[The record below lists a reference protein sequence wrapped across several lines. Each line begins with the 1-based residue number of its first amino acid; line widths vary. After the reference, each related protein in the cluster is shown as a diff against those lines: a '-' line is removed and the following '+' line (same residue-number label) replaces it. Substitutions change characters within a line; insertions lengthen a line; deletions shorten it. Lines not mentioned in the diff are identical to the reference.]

1 MADAV
6 AAPSAT
12 PAAVNVPIVTPPAD
26 APPDGKPKS
35 YGDRWAEMEAK
46 LGTTEANAEEA
57 AAAGGEPDKPKTE
70 AAPAGD
76 KPKPGEPTAGDKGMF
91 EALAK
96 KLGYSLDGKTV
107 LPSDRIAWETA
118 KKRQE
123 AGLAERE
130 SKLKEA
136 EQAISSSDRVKKA
149 ESILKSI
156 EEGDPDGFA
165 AAIGKK
171 DFNEFQQE
179 FIKRLAD
186 PNYSEL
192 QNLKKWRED
201 QEKSAA
207 EQKKQQEQEQRQRE
221 HNQQLQAY
229 LGNLSEQSKGS
240 TDATVAAMADDPL
253 FVDAVYRIQQQEYKA
268 SGERII
274 PIEEALDKRIGGA
287 KMTFREELK
296 TLAQRLLKAFPD
308 LGAPAAAT
316 PPPTPISNGKRPA
329 PRTAITPPNTVDT
342 AGAPKRISEM
352 SPDEYRR
359 YKQSRYAE
367 AETEERKALGRG

>member
-6 AAPSAT
+6 AAPAAA
-12 PAAVNVPIVTPPAD
+12 PAAVNVPIVAPPAD
-26 APPDGKPKS
+26 QPPTGKPKS

-46 LGTTEANAEEA
+46 LGTTEANAEETA
-57 AAAGGEPDKPKTE
+57 TAGGEPEKPKTE
-70 AAPAGD
+70 AEGEP
-76 KPKPGEPTAGDKGMF
+76 KPKNGEPTAGDKGMF

-130 SKLKEA
+130 NKLREA

-192 QNLKKWRED
+192 QNLKKWREE
-201 QEKSAA
+201 QEKSVA
-207 EQKKQQEQEQRQRE
+207 EQKKQQEQTQRQQE
-221 HNQQLQAY
+221 HQRQLQAY
-229 LGNLSEQSKGS
+229 LGNLSEQSKTS
-240 TDATVAAMADDPL
+240 TDPTVAAMADDPL

-308 LGAPAAAT
+308 LGAPAAPAAA
-316 PPPTPISNGKRPA
+316 PPAPVSNGKRPA
-329 PRTAITPPNTVDT
+329 PRTAITPPNTVDS
-342 AGAPKRISEM
+342 AGAPKRIGEM
-352 SPDEYRR
+352 TPSEYRE
-359 YKQSRYAE
+359 YKRQRYAE
-367 AETEERKALGRG
+367 AETAERKALGRG

>member
-6 AAPSAT
+6 AVPSAT

-26 APPDGKPKS
+26 QPPPDKPKS
-35 YGDRWAEMEAK
+35 YGERWAAKEAE
-46 LGTTEANAEEA
+46 LGLTEANAEEA
-57 AAAGGEPDKPKTE
+57 AAAGGEPEKPKTE
-70 AAPAGD
+70 AAPSGD
-76 KPKPGEPTAGDKGMF
+76 KPKTGEPTAGDKGMF

-96 KLGYSLDGKTV
+96 KLGFTVDGKAV
-107 LPSDRIAWETA
+107 LPSDRIAWENA

-123 AGLAERE
+123 AGLLERE
-130 SKLKEA
+130 TKLREA

-186 PNYSEL
+186 PNYERLRKLEL
-192 QNLKKWRED
+192 RD
-201 QEKSAA
+201 QERDKLDA
-207 EQKKQQEQEQRQRE
+207 EQKERQKQEQARQHHQE
-221 HNQQLQAY
+221 QLQAY
-229 LGNLSEQSKGS
+229 LGNLSEQAKTS
-240 TDATVAAMADDPL
+240 TDPTVASMADDPL

-308 LGAPAAAT
+308 LGAPAAAA
-316 PPPTPISNGKRPA
+316 PPPTPISSGKRPA

-359 YKQSRYAE
+359 YKQQRYAE